1 MLHAHAHVHV
11 ANSVNV
17 RILFARGRLPDSSVG
32 KQQALNQYTLI
43 IHRCVTTY
51 ASSPVREKALP
62 LLLDKGLNMMAACP
76 PPNARVSSG
85 ASRKSFASTEVQQFE
100 KNCAELLAARGAGR
114 DECRLDVGVLWEQR
128 NSLMQSAMVARMSLR
143 IKQGEGAAILTAD
156 PASTL
161 GFYVAAWRST
171 PYMLRE
177 SSVKGVDGVLET
189 GTLVV
194 DAVLYEPVPHLA
206 PGWFTPSTVEVV
218 VEVVHVLLTGL
229 SLLMKQSTST
239 TSCRTAAGR
248 RRSSK
253 EEAISNIMHIGDD
266 IVETIMEASLQR
278 DRLTYESEDGSD
290 ESESEDDSEED

>member
-1 MLHAHAHVHV
+1 M
-11 ANSVNV
+11 
-17 RILFARGRLPDSSVG
+17 
-32 KQQALNQYTLI
+32 
-43 IHRCVTTY
+43 
-51 ASSPVREKALP
+51 
-62 LLLDKGLNMMAACP
+62 
-76 PPNARVSSG
+76 
-85 ASRKSFASTEVQQFE
+85 
-100 KNCAELLAARGAGR
+100 
-114 DECRLDVGVLWEQR
+114 GVLWEQR

-253 EEAISNIMHIGDD
+253 EEAISNMVHIGDD